1 MRNWKVLCPIS
12 RSMYIYMCKLIALWQ
27 MTFSKLFL
35 IDWFSSGK
43 LVKVKPITQT
53 VQVFWLPM
61 SRSVC
66 LRFLVKVNSFG
77 ILVLVRVWVY
87 DWSDGACAFCLFL
100 AAFSEH
106 GVNTCSGRSP
116 RRSGAPPR
124 PPCPRTS
131 WAALS
136 AWTPSP
142 IAAHPWVHM
151 SFSWLG
157 WPVIWSPGLW
167 LQERNLGMW
176 AGGLWST
183 SCLFAMVR
191 VLSSQRCG
199 SWRQRELYEGLGN
212 WLHLKSV

>member
-1 MRNWKVLCPIS
+1 M
-12 RSMYIYMCKLIALWQ
+12 
-27 MTFSKLFL
+27 
-35 IDWFSSGK
+35 
-43 LVKVKPITQT
+43 KVKPITQT

-66 LRFLVKVNSFG
+66 LRFLVQVNSFG
-77 ILVLVRVWVY
+77 LLVLVRVWVY

-116 RRSGAPPR
+116 RKSGAPPR
-124 PPCPRTS
+124 PPCPQTS

-191 VLSSQRCG
+191 VLSSQTKMWVMKAKRTL
-199 SWRQRELYEGLGN
+199 SRLRELTAFEISLNYAFVC
-212 WLHLKSV
+212 WHSSVTFYFSW